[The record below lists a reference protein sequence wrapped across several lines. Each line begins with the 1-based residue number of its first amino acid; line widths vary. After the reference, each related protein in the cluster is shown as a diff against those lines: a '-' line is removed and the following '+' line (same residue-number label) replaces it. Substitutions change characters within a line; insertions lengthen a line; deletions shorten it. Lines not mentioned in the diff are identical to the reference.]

1 MLLLFFNKIPLVR
14 ESRYCEG
21 YTAFD
26 GRVQTKKKTD
36 WPIHAHNAGEAALVI
51 QGFKLLG

>member
-1 MLLLFFNKIPLVR
+1 MLLLFFNKIPLIR

-21 YTAFD
+21 YRAFD
-26 GRVQTKKKTD
+26 GRVQTKRKTD
-36 WPIHAHNAGEAALVI
+36 WPIHAHNAGEATLVI